1 MTFLEQLLVAIN
13 KESLEVVMV
22 GNAAAALQG
31 APVTTLDVDF
41 IIRDSETN
49 LRKLKA
55 ISENLGASLNRP
67 FEPASNMMRMMN
79 HEIQADFLFRMDG
92 INSFE
97 SIRSRASNIQVGSVT
112 TNVASL
118 EDIIRSK
125 KAAGRDKDLASL
137 PILEKTLKI
146 KKNVTAHPSS
156 SPLAW

>member
-79 HEIQADFLFRMDG
+79 HEIQADFL
-92 INSFE
+92 
-97 SIRSRASNIQVGSVT
+97 
-112 TNVASL
+112 L
-118 EDIIRSK
+118 
-125 KAAGRDKDLASL
+125 L
-137 PILEKTLKI
+137 PLMLLPLMILSEVRK
-146 KKNVTAHPSS
+146 
-156 SPLAW
+156 PLAEIRTLRLFQY